1 MKTSLRKIGNS
12 RGVLIPAS
20 FLKECNMTDTV
31 EIDIVDDR
39 IIISA
44 VQDVRKGWFDA
55 VVPDAAEF
63 ESIRVDD
70 GITDWEWK

>member
-1 MKTSLRKIGNS
+1 
-12 RGVLIPAS
+12 
-20 FLKECNMTDTV
+20 MTDTV
-31 EIDIVDDR
+31 EIEIVDNR

-70 GITDWEWK
+70 GITDWEWE

>member
-1 MKTSLRKIGNS
+1 
-12 RGVLIPAS
+12 
-20 FLKECNMTDTV
+20 MTDTV

-55 VVPDAAEF
+55 VVPDATEF

-70 GITDWEWK
+70 GITDWEWE

>member
-63 ESIRVDD
+63 ESICVDD
-70 GITDWEWK
+70 GITDWEWE